1 MCYLSHYMCLL
12 VVNPLGQGGEIM
24 PGMLNIRIALA
35 VVAAF
40 LAAVAIAA
48 AAMGATSATG
58 ASQLR
63 GTGAMGYTPMS
74 LFRC

>member
-1 MCYLSHYMCLL
+1 
-12 VVNPLGQGGEIM
+12 M
-24 PGMLNIRIALA
+24 PGMLNIKIALA

-40 LAAVAIAA
+40 LSAVAIAA

-63 GTGAMGYTPMS
+63 GVGAMSYTPMS

>member
-1 MCYLSHYMCLL
+1 MSGILK
-12 VVNPLGQGGEIM
+12 IK
-24 PGMLNIRIALA
+24 ITLA

-40 LAAVAIAA
+40 VSAVAIVA
-48 AAMGATSATG
+48 AAMGTTSALAATG

-63 GTGAMGYTPMS
+63 SAATAYAPMS

>member
-1 MCYLSHYMCLL
+1 
-12 VVNPLGQGGEIM
+12 M

-40 LAAVAIAA
+40 LSAVAIAA
-48 AAMGATSATG
+48 AAMGAVSATG

-63 GTGAMGYTPMS
+63 STEGMGYTPMS